1 MNRIAASTA
10 QYFQM
15 AIYRNTV
22 INHNQFYEKHT
33 LYTNRNKYIDII
45 HLKSMLNISFKKT

>member
-45 HLKSMLNISFKKT
+45 HLKSILNISFKKT